1 MGNETEISRDSR
13 DRNLE
18 LIRSYNEAP
27 TVELANVYLNELIIN
42 NTNLIYQTIKKY
54 YQTYYASS
62 MFEDLVQ
69 AGRIGM
75 FQAIKHFDPE
85 KSEFATFFVY
95 YIKGEINKAIN
106 KEQNKTTQHFSNVTR
121 AIAQAKQ
128 TLAAKGFDNPTISQ
142 LAEETGKPAQAIHNA
157 LSVSNIAEAVHI
169 DSSINAYSSP
179 MNVERDVEDRM
190 VNESLTSAIDR
201 LPVEHRLII
210 YHAFGFIN
218 GKEYGDTAI
227 AKILESKGF
236 KTNPSD
242 VKKKRISA
250 LQALGRDPEVHRYFN
265 KSTAYRGSDMVEC
278 STMTLMS
285 EESFRSEYEKL
296 EEVGALDADFDF
308 NNEYVTSFEDS
319 NSHTQDDVLN
329 RAEA

>member
-1 MGNETEISRDSR
+1 
-13 DRNLE
+13 
-18 LIRSYNEAP
+18 
-27 TVELANVYLNELIIN
+27 
-42 NTNLIYQTIKKY
+42 
-54 YQTYYASS
+54 
-62 MFEDLVQ
+62 
-69 AGRIGM
+69 M

-169 DSSINAYSSP
+169 DSTINAYSSP
-179 MNVERDVEDRM
+179 MNVERDVEDRI
-190 VNESLTSAIDR
+190 VNETLTSAIDR

-218 GKEYGDTAI
+218 GKVYGDTAI

-265 KSTAYRGSDMVEC
+265 GNSAYHTSDMVEC

-285 EESFRSEYEKL
+285 EDAFRTVYEEL
-296 EEVGALDADFDF
+296 EDVGALDADFDF
-308 NNEYVTSFEDS
+308 SNEFVTSCKDGVQMQGGTLEGAELIEDEPEVI
-319 NSHTQDDVLN
+319 QDLCSSL
-329 RAEA
+329 